1 MPFRPGQTVHH
12 YRIVRKIGQGGMG
25 EVYLAEDMKVDRR
38 VALKVLPAAVAADAG
53 RLARFEREAKAVAAL
68 NHPHIV
74 TLYSVEKAGGHHFLT
89 MELIEG
95 ESLDRHIPSGGASL
109 ERAFDVG
116 IPLADALA
124 AHEKGIIH
132 RT

>member
-1 MPFRPGQTVHH
+1 MPFRPGQTVKH
-12 YRIVRKIGQGGMG
+12 YRVVRKIGQGGMG
-25 EVYLAEDMKVDRR
+25 EVYLAEDTKLGRP
-38 VALKVLPAAVAADAG
+38 VALKVLPATVATDAG

-74 TLYSVEKAGGHHFLT
+74 TLYSVEEAGGHHFFT

-95 ESLDRHIPSGGASL
+95 ESLDRHIPPGGVPV
-109 ERAFDVG
+109 EKVFDVG

-124 AHEKGIIH
+124 AAHDKG
-132 RT
+132 